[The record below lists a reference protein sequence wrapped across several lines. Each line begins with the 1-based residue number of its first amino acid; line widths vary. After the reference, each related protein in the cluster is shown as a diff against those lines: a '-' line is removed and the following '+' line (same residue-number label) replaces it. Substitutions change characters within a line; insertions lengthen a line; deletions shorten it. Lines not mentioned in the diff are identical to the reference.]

1 MTLIDR
7 GVGLVVAVAAAAG
20 IVWASNARLRPHETS
35 DAVLR
40 LSWRARAERIESC
53 RPQSE
58 EALEKL
64 PAHMRQALI
73 CDGTTASYRLEV
85 RRAGI
90 LVADQTVRGGGLR
103 HDRPLYVFR
112 EIPMP
117 AGDASITVRFSR
129 VEGQTTND
137 VDRHDFGASSGGG
150 VSASEASRAMSAE
163 SRRRE
168 DENRRRQ
175 LAETV
180 PAALSLERQFR
191 LTPREVVLVTYD
203 PERRELRWVRK
214 PGQ

>member
-1 MTLIDR
+1 MTPIDR
-7 GVGLVVAVAAAAG
+7 GVGLVVAVAASAG
-20 IVWASNARLRPHETS
+20 IVWASNAPLAQHADS
-35 DAVLR
+35 SALLR
-40 LSWRARAERIESC
+40 LSWRARAERIENC

-73 CDGTTASYRLEV
+73 CDGITASYHLEV
-85 RRAGI
+85 RRAGVV
-90 LVADQTVRGGGLR
+90 VADQIVRGGGLR

-117 AGDASITVRFSR
+117 AGDASIAVRFSR
-129 VEGQTTND
+129 VDDQTTGNGNRQD
-137 VDRHDFGASSGGG
+137 LRVPSDAGAS
-150 VSASEASRAMSAE
+150 AARATDAMNAE

-180 PAALSLERQFR
+180 PAALSLEGQFHFA
-191 LTPREVVLVTYD
+191 PREVVLVTYD
-203 PERRELRWVRK
+203 PERRELRSVRK
-214 PGQ
+214 P